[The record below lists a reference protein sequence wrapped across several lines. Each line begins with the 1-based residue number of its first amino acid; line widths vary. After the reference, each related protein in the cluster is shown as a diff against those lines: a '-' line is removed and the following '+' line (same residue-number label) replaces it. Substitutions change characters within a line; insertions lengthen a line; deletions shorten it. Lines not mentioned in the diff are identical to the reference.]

1 MVNLI
6 RAELFK
12 LKRNHTFLVLI
23 GVIAA
28 FYGLANYLVIID
40 WWNMNNTGFTN
51 VGLKEFN
58 ALEMMKMP
66 IIFNLGIST
75 LAGFFIN
82 CEYTN
87 GTVKNQVLSGN
98 KRSNIYLSKLIVFSL
113 GVVVISVILPVVTAI
128 LEIILLGH
136 SEIYTHS
143 TVTYL
148 IRSFSLYTIIIIA
161 YSAIIMFIAS
171 LTRESGKTIIITIFM
186 TFILLI
192 IEELLVIKYE
202 IIRVIYE
209 NSIFYQIYQAFNP
222 AITTNE
228 ITKLIFISI
237 ITLCIITYFGIRI
250 FKRKEIK

>member
-1 MVNLI
+1 MINLI
-6 RAELFK
+6 KAELFK

-28 FYGLANYLVIID
+28 FYGLGNYLVIID
-40 WWNMNNTGFTN
+40 WWNMSTGFN
-51 VGLKEFN
+51 DIGLKEFN
-58 ALEMMKMP
+58 ALEMMKLPM
-66 IIFNLGIST
+66 IFNLGIST

-87 GTVKNQVLSGN
+87 GTIKNQVLSGN

-136 SEIYTHS
+136 SEIYTPS
-143 TVTYL
+143 AVTYL

-171 LTRESGKTIIITIFM
+171 LTRESGKTIIITIVM
-186 TFILLI
+186 TIILFVV
-192 IEELLVIKYE
+192 EEMLVIKYE
-202 IIRVIYE
+202 IVRVIYE

-222 AITTNE
+222 VITANE
-228 ITKLIFISI
+228 ITKLVGGV
-237 ITLCIITYFGIRI
+237 YND
-250 FKRKEIK
+250 